1 MTNQIF
7 NYFKDGVAITKDRFE
22 FCVPSD
28 WKQHLNEYGEYS
40 YGYFRAVL
48 YGSDSW
54 KLDLKIG
61 DIQSY
66 IED

>member
-1 MTNQIF
+1 MTNSF
-7 NYFKDGVAITKDRFE
+7 NYFNNGVAITKSQFE
-22 FCVPSD
+22 SVIPSD
-28 WKQHLNEYGEYS
+28 WQNNLNEYGEYS